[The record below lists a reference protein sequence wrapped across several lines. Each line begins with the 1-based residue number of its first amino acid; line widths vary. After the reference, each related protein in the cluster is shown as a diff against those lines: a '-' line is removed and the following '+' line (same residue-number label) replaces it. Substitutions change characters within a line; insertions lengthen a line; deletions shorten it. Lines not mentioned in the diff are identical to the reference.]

1 MMPLSLQVDFRL
13 FLLIFIL
20 CCLVSSSAFTIPT
33 VRLLWSSSHLVEIPV
48 KTVLFSTNRSN
59 TPQQPPRQPP
69 RRNLKKRRKRQDKK
83 QLTTRET
90 EFPWE
95 TAESRPIVSSR
106 LKEAGEDYW
115 IDEEDLVKSL
125 ERQEAI
131 KNRKVTH
138 TK

>member
-13 FLLIFIL
+13 FLLILIL
-20 CCLVSSSAFTIPT
+20 CCLVSSSAFTIAT
-33 VRLLWSSSHLVEIPV
+33 VRLLLSSSHLVEIPV

>member
-13 FLLIFIL
+13 FLLLLIL

-33 VRLLWSSSHLVEIPV
+33 VRLLLSSSYLVEIHV
-48 KTVLFSTNRSN
+48 KTVLYSTNRSN
-59 TPQQPPRQPP
+59 TPQQQPPRQPP
-69 RRNLKKRRKRQDKK
+69 RRNLKKRRKRQDNK

-131 KNRKVTH
+131 KNRKV
-138 TK
+138 